1 MGLNPSPHDPWLLSG
16 VFTNPSSPAC
26 TSDLQYK
33 LHVGLYIDDLVFYL
47 SGPAQEYLFKTLIQ
61 EHTQVDF
68 MGNVDY
74 FLGTDFTW
82 IQNDY
87 GNISVHL

>member
-1 MGLNPSPHDPWLLSG
+1 MGLDASPHGPWLFHS
-16 VFTNPSSPAC
+16 VINTPSSNEC
-26 TSDLQYK
+26 TSDLQSQIN
-33 LHVGLYIDDLVFYL
+33 VFLYVNDFVFY
-47 SGPAQEYLFKTLIQ
+47 SSDRSQEDLFKTLLQ